1 METNYVGKD
10 QEMALKQL
18 LLTKRMSGLN
28 AQLTALRAL
37 DAGFET
43 RSTALKLREAEIEE
57 AVKELAD
64 DASEEDKK
72 VVEDS
77 ATALETD
84 QAALDKEKSDND
96 AAKTKLE
103 DDIRALQTELD
114 ELNSRAKT
122 PPAST
127 IHTEERKETHN
138 MKSRVKFFG
147 MDREE
152 RAAFFANDSV
162 KSFIGEVRA
171 IKTRGITNGA
181 LTIPDIMLELLR
193 DNLEQY
199 SKLVKY
205 INLKPVAGTARQN
218 IIGSAPEGVWMEA
231 TGSLNELDMSLNQIE
246 VDGYMVGGII
256 YVHNTLLE
264 DSDIALGSEVMSQ
277 LGKAIG
283 KGVDR
288 AILYGTGTKTPVGII
303 TRLAQTAAPSTWG
316 TYAPAWTDLHTTN
329 VIKLNINATTGATFF
344 ASLIAALGVAKP
356 NYTDGGCFWVMNR
369 KTHILL
375 MTKAL
380 EFNASAALVA
390 GINGTMPIIGGEIV
404 ELEIVGDNEIVGG
417 FGSAYLLAERAGA
430 KVDSSEH
437 VKFKEM
443 MTGFR
448 GYARYDG
455 QPVFGEAFVV
465 VSFDNT
471 DAATTSTFPI
481 DYANTA
487 LCALGVT
494 SVAGTASGDTLIA
507 VTGKEVS
514 GTTFGYIVGG
524 KAVDVKTGDA
534 KSAYTAWD
542 GSADITAATGKIIT
556 VVEFDGNSRAIKAGS
571 AQVVAKA

>member
-1 METNYVGKD
+1 
-10 QEMALKQL
+10 MA
-18 LLTKRMSGLN
+18 GLN
-28 AQLTALRAL
+28 AQLTALRTKETDFL
-37 DAGFET
+37 T
-43 RSTALKLREAEIEE
+43 RSTALKLREAELETAVNETTEE
-57 AVKELAD
+57 TSA
-64 DASEEDKK
+64 EDKT
-72 VVEDS
+72 VIDGEVAQLEADQ
-77 ATALETD
+77 TALDTEK
-84 QAALDKEKSDND
+84 AAND
-96 AAKTKLE
+96 AEVKKLE
-103 DDIRALQTELD
+103 DEIRTLQTELD
-114 ELNSRAKT
+114 ELNSRAAK

-127 IHTEERKETHN
+127 HQTDERKETHN
-138 MKSRVKFFG
+138 MESRVKFFG
-147 MDREE
+147 MGREA
-152 RAAFFANDSV
+152 RAAFFATDTV

-171 IKTRGITNGA
+171 IKTRGVTNGA

-205 INLKPVAGTARQN
+205 ITVKSVAGTARQN
-218 IIGSAPEGVWMEA
+218 IMGAAPEGVWMEA
-231 TGSLNELDMSLNQIE
+231 TGALNELDMSLNQIE

-264 DSDIALGSEVMSQ
+264 DSDIALGSEIMSQ

-288 AILYGTGTKTPVGII
+288 AILFGTGTKTPVGIL

-316 TYAPAWTDLHTTN
+316 TYAPTWTDLHTSN
-329 VIKLNINATTGATFF
+329 VLTININSTTGTTFF
-344 ASLIAALGVAKP
+344 ASLIASLGVAKA

-380 EFNASAALVA
+380 DFNASAALVS
-390 GINGTMPIIGGEIV
+390 GLSNQMPIIGGEIV
-404 ELEIVGDNEIVGG
+404 ELEMVGDNEIIGG
-417 FGSAYLLAERAGA
+417 YGSAYLLAERAGA

-443 MTGFR
+443 QTGFR

-455 QPVFGEAFVV
+455 MPVFGEAFVI

-471 DAATTSTFPI
+471 APATTSTFKT

-487 LCALGVT
+487 LGALALT
-494 SVAGTASGDTLIA
+494 SVAGTATGDTKIA
-507 VTGKEVS
+507 ATGMAVS
-514 GTTFGYIVGG
+514 GTTLGYIVGG
-524 KAVDVKTGDA
+524 KDVDVKTGDA

-542 GSADITAATGKIIT
+542 GSADITAATGKVIT
-556 VVEFDGNSRAIKAGS
+556 VVEFDGNSRAIKVGS
-571 AQVVAKA
+571 VQVVAKA